1 MIRLGNRTLFY
12 RPLLLAVVSFAPLM
26 AGAADN
32 GSEHGILDYAI
43 VVVGVLIVIGALI
56 FTIKYLV
63 RPGEKSGTH
72 IKRRILDQDWQEGD
86 DER

>member
-1 MIRLGNRTLFY
+1 MIRFATRLPFF
-12 RPLLLAVVSFAPLM
+12 RPLLFTVASLAPLI
-26 AGAADN
+26 ALAADN
-32 GSEHGILDYAI
+32 GPEHGILDHAI
-43 VVVGVLIVIGALI
+43 VAVGVLIVIGVLV

-72 IKRRILDQDWQEGD
+72 IKRRILDQNWQEGD